1 MSFFN
6 VKYFVLSIFVNF
18 LFFDSFM
25 YVYSQGQFFRNLV
38 ALSHSLLSLAE
49 IFLLNYFF
57 PTSHV
62 ACVMP
67 WVEQGLPAKWEVIF
81 RNIIKLLGFIIEENN
96 TPSLHLPFTVN
107 SLMNRDEVSLNL

>member
-1 MSFFN
+1 MLNILSFL
-6 VKYFVLSIFVNF
+6 YLLIF

-25 YVYSQGQFFRNLV
+25 YVYSQGQLFLNLV

-62 ACVMP
+62 ACVIP
-67 WVEQGLPAKWEVIF
+67 WVEQGLPAKREVIF
-81 RNIIKLLGFIIEENN
+81 RNIIKLLVASLLKKI
-96 TPSLHLPFTVN
+96 TPLPYIYHSLSIALWIGMKYH
-107 SLMNRDEVSLNL
+107 